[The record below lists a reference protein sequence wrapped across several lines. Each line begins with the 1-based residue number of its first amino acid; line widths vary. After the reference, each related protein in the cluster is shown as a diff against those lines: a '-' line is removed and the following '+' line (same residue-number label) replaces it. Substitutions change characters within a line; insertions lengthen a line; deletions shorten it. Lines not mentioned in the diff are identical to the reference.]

1 MKEYYWNNT
10 GILQEYCIVCYMCS
24 DSEAV
29 VSLPS
34 AKAKHRVILSV
45 FHVLHMFLRFCVIN
59 ALWDLKLLVC
69 LAVAN
74 GKST

>member
-10 GILQEYCIVCYMCS
+10 GMLQEYCIVYYMCS

-34 AKAKHRVILSV
+34 ARAKHRVILSV
-45 FHVLHMFLRFCVIN
+45 FHVLHMFLRFCVKRPLGSKITG
-59 ALWDLKLLVC
+59 VFSC
-69 LAVAN
+69 
-74 GKST
+74 G